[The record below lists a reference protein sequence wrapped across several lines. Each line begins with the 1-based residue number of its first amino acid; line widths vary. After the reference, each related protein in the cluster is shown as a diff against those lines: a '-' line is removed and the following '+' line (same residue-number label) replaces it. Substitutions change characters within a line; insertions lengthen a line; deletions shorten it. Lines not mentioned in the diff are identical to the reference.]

1 MILPYIHSFIEKYS
15 LQDTGCIVAFSGGTD
30 STALLYALKELE
42 TVCNLRLTAA
52 HVNYNLRGKDSVR
65 DREFCKNLCRTLS
78 VELCIHEVT
87 TLDETQAGVEER
99 ARTIRYDFFSS
110 LQKKYNARSIML
122 GHNKN
127 DQVETLLFRLVR
139 GTGISGARGMDEMGN
154 RIARPLLRASRKEI
168 VSYLENNNRTWQ
180 EDRTNGDSKYSRN
193 LIRNEIIPRFEAINP
208 RAVDNLFR
216 FCSHLNTRDT
226 YNKEEFL
233 HWCKKHIIHETQ
245 ELIIIQHNRDEILSP
260 SMLNLLFQKL
270 QCSASAEH
278 IEALSRRT
286 GKPRT
291 TLLPDKYAALQYT
304 DRLVLFKI
312 GMLPPETIDPFCIAK
327 EETIFIPPFCT
338 IECRRNTTPPV
349 FDKHNSR
356 VYINAERF
364 PLHVRGTREDDWG
377 IFFGKGNKKVWD
389 ILKKNGIP
397 RQLRKG
403 FPLITDKN
411 GSILWIPGHGF
422 SREAHLDTL
431 SEVYILNS
439 TRFL

>member
-15 LQDTGCIVAFSGGTD
+15 LQGTGCIVAFSGGTD
-30 STALLYALKELE
+30 STALLYALNELKL
-42 TVCNLRLTAA
+42 THNLNLVAA
-52 HVNYNLRGKDSVR
+52 HVNYNLRGEDSVR
-65 DREFCKNLCRTLS
+65 DMQFCQNVCRTLS

-87 TLDETQAGVEER
+87 TLDENLSGVEER

-110 LQKKYNARSIML
+110 LQKKYTARSIML

-139 GTGISGARGMDEMGN
+139 GTGISGARGMDEKGEN
-154 RIARPLLRASRKEI
+154 IARPLLRASRKEI
-168 VSYLENNNRTWQ
+168 VSYLENNHRTWQ
-180 EDRTNGDSKYSRN
+180 EDRTNRDSKYSRN

-216 FCSHLNTRDT
+216 FCTHLNTRDA
-226 YNKEEFL
+226 YNKEQFL
-233 HWCKKHIIHETQ
+233 DWCEKHIIHETQ
-245 ELIIIQHNRDEILSP
+245 ELVIIEHTRKEALSP

-270 QCSASAEH
+270 KCSAAAEH
-278 IEALSRRT
+278 IEALSKRT
-286 GKPRT
+286 AKPGT
-291 TLLPDKYAALQYT
+291 LLLPDNYAALRYS
-304 DRLVLFKI
+304 DRLVLYKI
-312 GMLPPETIDPFCIAK
+312 GM
-327 EETIFIPPFCT
+327 IPPQQFAPFRIEKAITVSLFPFLT
-338 IECRRNTTPPV
+338 IECRRNTAPPV

-356 VYINAERF
+356 VYVNAERF
-364 PLHVRGTREDDWG
+364 PLHVRGTRKDDWG
-377 IFFGKGNKKVWD
+377 IFFGKGSKKVWD

-397 RQLRKG
+397 RQLRTG

-411 GSILWIPGHGF
+411 GALLWIPGHGF